1 MKFEIA
7 KMLICPQCSSKLD
20 LYPFQVENEEVKDG
34 IFKCTGCDR
43 FYLIVDF
50 IPRMLPLTLYQN
62 DRFIERYRVD
72 IRSSDVK
79 IKKSHSTAN
88 HDSLNELKKQT
99 IKNFGFEWLE
109 YGRFGWD
116 DPVFNIERE
125 EGVFRKKSLL
135 DPKDLKGKLVLDAG
149 CGNGRYSYW
158 AAKYGTQVIGVDL
171 GSGVESAYK
180 NTKDIENTHI
190 IQGDL
195 FNLPFSEE
203 FFDIIFSIGVL
214 MHTGNAK
221 SATKSLTDHL
231 KKDGIITVHMYHKG
245 NIIYEFNDF
254 WIRKYTTKLSIEQL
268 ISFTRKMHAIAKAL
282 DRLKLLMYINA
293 FIRLENHPHCI
304 FDWYSA
310 PLATHHTYRE
320 VYEWFD
326 EFGLK
331 VIKDNNIADQSL
343 SFKKLMRKVYPTG
356 SLTVSGV
363 KERVVGSRA
372 GF

>member
-7 KMLICPQCSSKLD
+7 RMLVCPQCSSKLD

-34 IFKCTGCDR
+34 IFKCTGCER
-43 FYLIVDF
+43 FYLIVNF
-50 IPRMLPLTLYQN
+50 IPRMLLPTLYHN
-62 DRFIERYRVD
+62 DRFIERYMED
-72 IRSSDVK
+72 LHSSGVK
-79 IKKSHSTAN
+79 VKNRPTIN
-88 HDSLNELKKQT
+88 QDPLNKLKNQT
-99 IKNFGFEWLE
+99 IKKFGFEWLE

-116 DPVFNIERE
+116 DSVFNIERE
-125 EGVFRKKSLL
+125 EGVFSKKSLL
-135 DPKDLKGKLVLDAG
+135 NLKDLQGKLVLDAG

-158 AAKYGTQVIGVDL
+158 GAKYGAQVIGVDL

-180 NTKDIENTHI
+180 NTKDIENIHI

-195 FNLPFSEE
+195 FNLPFPEE
-203 FFDIIFSIGVL
+203 SFDVIFSIGVL

-221 SATKSLTDHL
+221 LATKSLTDHL

-268 ISFTRKMHAIAKAL
+268 ISFTRKMHAIAKVL
-282 DRLKLLMYINA
+282 GGLKLLRYINA

-310 PLATHHTYRE
+310 PVATHHNYKE

-326 EFGLK
+326 EFGLQ
-331 VIKDNNIADQSL
+331 VIKDNKVGGGSL
-343 SFKKLMRKVYPTG
+343 LRKLMRKLYPPG

-363 KERVVGSRA
+363 RVR
-372 GF
+372 